1 MNKKNF
7 AAKSGALLLA
17 IAAVACSNAKTESTE
32 VANTTATEL
41 SGDNFAPTTNI
52 RYYDMDT
59 VMAKYN
65 LVKDLNEV
73 SLRTVSNLQNA
84 QRAKEA
90 ELQKLAASIDQKMR
104 NNGYLSEQSY
114 NADVQN
120 LQKKQ
125 AEAQNYIAALQN
137 SAAEEADQQQR
148 QFLDSLNTF
157 LMTYNETHHFD
168 AILIKSPGVYFNPAL
183 DITSDIVNGLNARYV
198 KVNETK

>member
-1 MNKKNF
+1 MNKKNL

-17 IAAVACSNAKTESTE
+17 IAAVACSNAKTESPE
-32 VANTTATEL
+32 VANTPAPEL

-104 NNGYLSEQSY
+104 NNGYLTEQSY

-157 LMTYNETHHFD
+157 LMNYNENHHFD